1 VIEYYT
7 FKHRGDALDFTDE
20 VFLRLVPNL
29 TVALF
34 YGSNL
39 NVAPKSQA
47 LLFSEILN
55 SEEGSKSIEYLSSVF
70 DDCLDEESEYL
81 ILRVLKNGVEC
92 YRRGGVFAKIV
103 KDGQIHVLPN
113 GVFGLNKGDCIVC
126 ATSNFYKYLTD
137 EGILA
142 DALVSGS
149 CSDWMNML
157 IRRISDQCQL
167 KCGNLSAVTLKLN
180 D

>member
-1 VIEYYT
+1 MIEYYT
-7 FKHRGDALDFTDE
+7 FKHRGDALDYTDE

-34 YGSNL
+34 YGSKL
-39 NVAPKSQA
+39 KVAPKSQA

-55 SEEGSKSIEYLSSVF
+55 SEEGGKSIEYLSSVF
-70 DDCLDEESEYL
+70 DECLDEDSEYL
-81 ILRVLKNGVEC
+81 ILKVLKNGVES
-92 YRRGGVFAKIV
+92 YRRGSVFAKIV

-113 GVFGLNKGDCIVC
+113 GFFGLNQGDAIVC
-126 ATSNFYKYLTD
+126 GTANFFKYLTD

-149 CSDWMNML
+149 CSEWTNML
-157 IRRISDQCQL
+157 VRRISDQCQL
-167 KCGNLSAVTLKLN
+167 RCGNLSAVTLLLN